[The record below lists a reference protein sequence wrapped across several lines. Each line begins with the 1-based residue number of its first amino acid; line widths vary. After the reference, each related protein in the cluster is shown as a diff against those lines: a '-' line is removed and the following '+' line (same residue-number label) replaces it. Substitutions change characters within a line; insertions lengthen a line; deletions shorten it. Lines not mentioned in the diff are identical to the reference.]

1 MMKFKKLKKLKSLDI
16 KKSFLD
22 IKKLTQHR
30 TFWKSAEYLK
40 KITYPKTDFTSDYIR
55 LHVIFFSLEHG
66 H

>member
-30 TFWKSAEYLK
+30 TF
-40 KITYPKTDFTSDYIR
+40 
-55 LHVIFFSLEHG
+55 
-66 H
+66 